1 MKLNRSMRI
10 KHKKERKVI
19 VRRAACIIIVL
30 LFIVAVKTSFAE
42 DDKSSS
48 VDLGSIFVSE
58 DDWTYGATGV
68 SVIGK
73 EDITQVRDSRTVD
86 GLFENTAGIDLRRQ
100 SYGGNTGNNVYLRG
114 FDSSRYVVMIDGRPL
129 TGVGVY
135 GGNYVDWA
143 SLSTD
148 DIEKV
153 EIIRG
158 TESAEYGNTLGG
170 TINIVTRQGTDKTK
184 INIRSSCGSYG
195 TVDAAVSQSGNLG
208 KFFYEGLSYG
218 FWTTKGYLRNNFNTR
233 NNFDAKLNLIL
244 PWDFN
249 AGIGAKYTDQDR
261 GFVVENREGS
271 SNFNSTFPES
281 AEYSGGGPNIQWW
294 GKPGPGGAVRSGFY
308 WGDGSYWND
317 KRGQY
322 DITLKKSFDTLDFT
336 AQAYTNR
343 EERTEYYYAI
353 NNSSKLVLQRYS
365 EPEESWGLLLKM
377 AQSVGKH
384 IIKYGY
390 ELYNIGYGGQDIRY
404 ADRSY
409 FRTQPTN
416 SDGSDSASRR
426 NAAYVQGTLV
436 VSPSVDVNAG
446 IRYDYYTSHYPS
458 SVVNQGLGPRI
469 GLVYRPWPDVELTG
483 SFGQAYRFPTQPETY
498 WYSGGYQVTNR
509 KALSPERALQTD
521 FGIAKKFSDKAK
533 VGVRGYYYYVYDY
546 IRTIFGYTPSRVVYN
561 IDNVMLAGFETEAEY
576 ALSKE
581 IAAFVNYTYQTTTK
595 KGDILDAN
603 SSVSNNLTELPVNKV
618 NAGLKYRY
626 RGFTGD
632 FVMRFVSDRQEL
644 TGSSLVAAASN
655 YSDLS
660 KFATFDLNLKYKML
674 DNKNYSGNIGLNIGN
689 IFNAR
694 YEETAGFPMPGTTVT
709 GGVDVQF

>member
-1 MKLNRSMRI
+1 MRGAI
-10 KHKKERKVI
+10 YI
-19 VRRAACIIIVL
+19 AIIL
-30 LFIVAVKTSFAE
+30 SFITAVKISFAE
-42 DDKSSS
+42 DDKLSL

-58 DDWTYGATGV
+58 EDWTYGASGV
-68 SVIGK
+68 SIIGK
-73 EDITQVRDSRTVD
+73 KDIKQVRDSRTVD
-86 GLFENTAGIDLRRQ
+86 GLFENTAGVDLRRQ
-100 SYGGNTGNNVYLRG
+100 SYGGNTGNIVYLRG

-184 INIRSSCGSYG
+184 MDIRSSCGTFG
-195 TVDAAVSQSGNLG
+195 AVDAAVSQSGNLG
-208 KFFYEGLSYG
+208 KLFYEGLSYG
-218 FWTTKGYLRNNFNTR
+218 FWTTKGYLRNNFNSR

-249 AGIGAKYTDQDR
+249 VGIGARYTEQDR
-261 GFVVENREGS
+261 GFVVENHEGS
-271 SNFNSTFPES
+271 TNFNSTYPES
-281 AEYSGGGPNIQWW
+281 AEDSGGGPNVQWW
-294 GKPGPGGAVRSGFY
+294 GKPGPGGAVRPQYY

-322 DITLKKSFDTLDFT
+322 DLTLKKTFDTLDFT
-336 AQAYTNR
+336 AQTYTNR

-353 NNSSKLVLQRYS
+353 DNSSKLVFQRYS
-365 EPEESWGLLLKM
+365 EPEESWGLLLKI

-390 ELYNIGYGGQDIRY
+390 ELYNIGYGRQDIQY
-404 ADRSY
+404 KDSSY
-409 FRTQPTN
+409 FRTQPTS

-436 VSPSVDVNAG
+436 VSPSVDVDAG

-469 GLVYRPWPDVELTG
+469 GLTYRPWPDVEVTG
-483 SFGQAYRFPTQPETY
+483 SLGQAYRFPTQPETY
-498 WYSGGYQVTNR
+498 WYYGGYQPANR
-509 KALSPERALQTD
+509 KALSPERAIQTD
-521 FGIAKKFSDKAK
+521 LGIAKKFGDKAK
-533 VGVRGYYYYVYDY
+533 IGVRGYYYYVYNY

-561 IDNVMLAGFETEAEY
+561 IDRVMLAGFETETEY

-581 IAAFVNYTYQTTTK
+581 VTAFANYTYETSTK
-595 KGDILDAN
+595 QGDILDAN
-603 SSVSNNLTELPVNKV
+603 SGISSNLTELPANKV
-618 NAGLKYRY
+618 NAGLRY
-626 RGFTGD
+626 ICRAFTGE
-632 FVMRFVSDRQEL
+632 FVMRFVSDRQDL
-644 TGSSLVAAASN
+644 TGSSVVAGATN
-655 YSDLS
+655 FSDLS
-660 KFATFDLNLKYKML
+660 QFVTFDINMKYKIF

-709 GGVDVQF
+709 GGIDVQF